1 MCICYKDMTF
11 CTNDKCKL
19 ECHRKLTEDIIKQ
32 ANEFGLPLSLAM
44 FDLEKCK
51 IERGSHE

>member
-1 MCICYKDMTF
+1 M
-11 CTNDKCKL
+11 
-19 ECHRKLTEDIIKQ
+19 KQ

-51 IERGSHE
+51 IERGSNE